1 MGTGLVL
8 AIHILAV
15 IIWLGGLFF
24 LVVVLGPSAKS
35 LDAAAAPSF
44 WHRTL
49 SHSLAWGWVSLVA
62 IVGTGVA
69 LVFLVFGGYG
79 GHVPNIHRVNMAIG
93 IPAIALYGYT
103 SLMPWRQFGHAARS
117 NDRVVAA
124 KKLHQVRTLLATILV
139 LALSAAFMSAL
150 GRYYDF

>member
-1 MGTGLVL
+1 MVTGLVL

-24 LVVVLGPSAKS
+24 LAIVLGPSARA

-44 WHRTL
+44 WHLTL
-49 SHSLAWGWVSLVA
+49 TRSLAWGWLSLVV

-69 LVFLVFGGYG
+69 MVFLVFGGYG
-79 GHVPNIHRVNMAIG
+79 YLPNIHRVNMAIG

-103 SLMPWRQFGHAARS
+103 SLMPWHQFGRAVRS
-117 NDRVVAA
+117 GDGGVAA

-139 LALSAAFMSAL
+139 LALSAAFVSAL

>member
-1 MGTGLVL
+1 MAAGLVL

-24 LVVVLGPSAKS
+24 LVVVLGPSAKA
-35 LDAAAAPSF
+35 LDAAGAPSF

-49 SHSLAWGWVSLVA
+49 SRSLAWGWLSLFVM
-62 IVGTGVA
+62 VGTGIA
-69 LVFLVFGGYG
+69 MVFLVFGGYG
-79 GHVPNIHRVNMAIG
+79 YLPNIHRVNMAIG

-103 SLMPWRQFGHAARS
+103 SLMPWRQFSHAARS

-124 KKLHQVRTLLATILV
+124 KKFHQVRTLLATILV
-139 LALSAAFMSAL
+139 VALSAAFTSAL

>member
-1 MGTGLVL
+1 MVTGLVL

-24 LVVVLGPSAKS
+24 LAVVLGPSAKF

-44 WHRTL
+44 WRRTL
-49 SHSLAWGWVSLVA
+49 SRSLAWGWLSLVV

-69 LVFLVFGGYG
+69 MVFLVFGGYG
-79 GHVPNIHRVNMAIG
+79 YLPNIHRVNMAIG

-103 SLMPWRQFGHAARS
+103 SLVPWRQFGRAARS